1 MYAGGADVIWSIAGL
16 SDVGVADAARD
27 TGGTPGDVW
36 AMATDVDLIEVV
48 AEDVRPFVLMS
59 VIGRVDV
66 VVSDVI
72 AAQVD
77 GTFVGGIDYYDLAR
91 NGLDYLPTEG
101 ALDDV
106 IPVLETVRQL
116 IIDGSIVVPT
126 AP

>member
-1 MYAGGADVIWSIAGL
+1 M

-27 TGGTPGDVW
+27 AAVGAPGDIW

-59 VIGRVDV
+59 VISRVDV

-72 AAQVD
+72 AAQVN
-77 GTFVGGIDYYDLAR
+77 GTFVGGEDYDDLSR

-101 ALDDV
+101 VLDDI
-106 IPVLETVRQL
+106 IPVLETIRQL

-126 AP
+126 AS